1 MTKVGGQRR
10 AFYERDPVLVDTIL
24 SYDVDSEYKEI
35 QRKRLYCQNL
45 FKQILRNW
53 ACAHLRP
60 LLHLVDRKILAREG
74 HYTKRLKLSVRIGAW
89 VCRDQCTPP
98 DLGTLSIAPLI
109 FLRQL
114 SYSLTRQCA
123 ELERS
128 KKFRKKNKIVFRNC
142 FHMKLT
148 VLSKFFRKWF
158 SRLDPE
164 KCYYINLCYCY
175 LLRKLFSRK

>member
-35 QRKRLYCQNL
+35 QRKRPFLGPLYCQNL
-45 FKQILRNW
+45 FKQILRFW

-89 VCRDQCTPP
+89 VCRDQCTPKILA
-98 DLGTLSIAPLI
+98 DILWISRTLINSWQIKLI
-109 FLRQL
+109 RIFVILVW
-114 SYSLTRQCA
+114 YN
-123 ELERS
+123 
-128 KKFRKKNKIVFRNC
+128 F
-142 FHMKLT
+142 
-148 VLSKFFRKWF
+148 
-158 SRLDPE
+158 
-164 KCYYINLCYCY
+164 
-175 LLRKLFSRK
+175 